1 MQCYDCTNP
10 SSSVVQKLML
20 FTGAMVFVPLISFFL
35 CQALFESPL
44 VSGGVAAA
52 AANIVLIAYIIVA
65 FREDASEEVV
75 ESKKDQ

>member
-1 MQCYDCTNP
+1 M
-10 SSSVVQKLML
+10 
-20 FTGAMVFVPLISFFL
+20 FVPLISFFA
-35 CQALFESPL
+35 CQSIFNSPL

-65 FREDASEEVV
+65 FREDTPEEAVV

>member
-1 MQCYDCTNP
+1 M
-10 SSSVVQKLML
+10 
-20 FTGAMVFVPLISFFL
+20 FVPLVSFFA
-35 CQALFESPL
+35 CQSLFESPL

-65 FREDASEEVV
+65 FKEDTSEVAV